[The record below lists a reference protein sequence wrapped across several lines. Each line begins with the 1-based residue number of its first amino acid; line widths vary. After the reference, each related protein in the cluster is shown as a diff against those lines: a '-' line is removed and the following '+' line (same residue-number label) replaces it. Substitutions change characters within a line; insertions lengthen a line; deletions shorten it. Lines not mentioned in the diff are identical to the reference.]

1 MEQNH
6 TLFADPTAPV
16 RPLPSVAVLHCRQ
29 VAQLD
34 PDPVD
39 HIFSVKGQ
47 AAAEEIICR
56 VLEDIA
62 YRLDALQVAMAAHK
76 FEEIATPARRIVQ
89 VAGQIGLT
97 DVSLA
102 AGHVALAAMQADGV
116 ALSATMARLERGFDM
131 AVTEI
136 WNFRDRHPKLN

>member
-6 TLFADPTAPV
+6 THFADLTAAV
-16 RPLPSVAVLHCRQ
+16 RPLVSVAVLQCRQ

-39 HIFSVKGQ
+39 HIFAMKGQ
-47 AAAEEIICR
+47 AGAEELICR

-62 YRLDALQVAMAAHK
+62 HRLDALQGAMTAHA
-76 FEEIATPARRIVQ
+76 FDQIATPARRIEQ
-89 VAGQIGLT
+89 VANQIGLT
-97 DVSLA
+97 DVSEA
-102 AGHVALAAMQADGV
+102 AGHVAIAAGQADGV

-136 WNFRDRHPKLN
+136 WSFRDRHPS